1 MLKKPSSLVL
11 RELVRFKDSETIE
24 WLQESLTE
32 IRELNDDL
40 EGPEVYRGQG
50 RAKILSQFIKLVDKS
65 TEHLE
70 NIHRNENSISEE

>member
-70 NIHRNENSISEE
+70 NIHRNEPSISEE